1 MLLLFYLCAKA
12 DLSDAVPEIKSH
24 IGYTIYIHFTTELY
38 RAGIKIAFGISSIMY
53 VECYLT
59 GFLLLAFDRLR
70 WEMKKIKENA
80 IKGDCRFHD
89 EIKDVNKHFAYFKK
103 RMSKTF
109 NGVGFY

>member
-1 MLLLFYLCAKA
+1 MLLLFYLWAKA

-24 IGYTIYIHFTTELY
+24 IGYTIYIHY
-38 RAGIKIAFGISSIMY
+38 DRAILAGLKIAFGISIMF
-53 VECYLT
+53 VECYLAV
-59 GFLLLAFDRLR
+59 FLLVGFDRLS
-70 WEMKKIKENA
+70 WEMRKIKENA

-89 EIKDVNKHFAYFKK
+89 EINDVNKHFAYFKK